1 MFILFSLIVMRMSG
15 AIALNPIFGRN
26 NFPSSAKAAFVFVC
40 SLMLYAGMGQA
51 PEREPASLIE
61 YGVMLASELLFGFI
75 LGFGMELC
83 VLVVRFASSVMDY
96 MMGLNMAQ
104 IYDPQYNSQMT
115 ITSGM
120 YYAFLMLLFFAVDG
134 HLKLFGI
141 FFAAARF
148 IPFGSVSIRPELSEA
163 VLKIFQDS
171 ILMGL
176 QYAMPLIAMELVAEV
191 AVGIIMRMIPHI
203 NVFVI
208 NFQMKIIVGILM
220 LMFLFSPMS
229 DKLNMIIDTMFRSL
243 WRLALMMR

>member
-1 MFILFSLIVMRMSG
+1 M
-15 AIALNPIFGRN
+15 
-26 NFPSSAKAAFVFVC
+26 
-40 SLMLYAGMGQA
+40 
-51 PEREPASLIE
+51 
-61 YGVMLASELLFGFI
+61 
-75 LGFGMELC
+75 
-83 VLVVRFASSVMDY
+83 
-96 MMGLNMAQ
+96 
-104 IYDPQYNSQMT
+104 
-115 ITSGM
+115 
-120 YYAFLMLLFFAVDG
+120 
-134 HLKLFGI
+134 KLFGI